1 MFKLWYIKLIEM
13 CQRRLKVFELK
24 VLKGLDTLELFL
36 L

>member
-13 CQRRLKVFELK
+13 CQRRLKVFEK